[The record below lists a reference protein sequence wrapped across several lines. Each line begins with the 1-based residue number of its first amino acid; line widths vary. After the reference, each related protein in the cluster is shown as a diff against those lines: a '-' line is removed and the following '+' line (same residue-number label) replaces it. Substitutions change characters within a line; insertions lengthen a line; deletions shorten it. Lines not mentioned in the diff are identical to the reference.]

1 MRLLMSLVCSRSR
14 KPLSLQCHT
23 KRLGIRDDQWG
34 RRLSDSLKEPCAVPY
49 HHPTLWTG
57 ERFVRTRDQDIS
69 ALFDQLLELSAGDQ
83 NHRVDRVVHEDRL
96 GTMHIRG
103 FTDIANGLWE

>member
-1 MRLLMSLVCSRSR
+1 M
-14 KPLSLQCHT
+14 
-23 KRLGIRDDQWG
+23 
-34 RRLSDSLKEPCAVPY
+34 
-49 HHPTLWTG
+49 
-57 ERFVRTRDQDIS
+57 RTRDQDIS

-83 NHRVDRVVHEDRL
+83 NHRVDRVMHEDRL

>member
-1 MRLLMSLVCSRSR
+1 MPTSSQQHLLVFPL
-14 KPLSLQCHT
+14 KPNVGLLDH
-23 KRLGIRDDQWG
+23 LYLFDQGG

-49 HHPTLWTG
+49 HHPTLSTG

-83 NHRVDRVVHEDRL
+83 NHRVDRVMHEDRL

-103 FTDIANGLWE
+103 FTNIANGLWE